1 MRVLLVCKCPVK
13 GEMKACLYAGN
24 ILVTIPL
31 DIVCL
36 MDIHHK
42 CDLQKQRALV
52 NVQYLELLC
61 LWGTEGSNFAI
72 GPFSGHV
79 VI

>member
-1 MRVLLVCKCPVK
+1 ML
-13 GEMKACLYAGN
+13 EI

-61 LWGTEGSNFAI
+61 LQGTEGSNFAI